1 LGRAEGAGCVKC
13 DERRR
18 SCEHRCSC
26 NYCENAA
33 AASIECCNNTYMH
46 NECCNNTYMHN
57 EGARNKTVST
67 STTTTACTCH
77 CNRIVSAATTTAAT
91 TAATAPYLLLQL
103 RLQHSIHSNL
113 RIKPPIAT
121 LIPVSSVK
129 HWHCLDRGLRR
140 WYPLCTSA
148 AKACR
153 EMYRG

>member
-1 LGRAEGAGCVKC
+1 MGRAEGAGCVKC

-26 NYCENAA
+26 NYCGNAA
-33 AASIECCNNTYMH
+33 AATVD
-46 NECCNNTYMHN
+46 CCNNTYMHN

-67 STTTTACTCH
+67 STTTAACTCH

-121 LIPVSSVK
+121 LIPVSSIK
-129 HWHCLDRGLRR
+129 HWHCLDRGLRSR
-140 WYPLCTSA
+140 YPFCTSA
-148 AKACR
+148 TKASRVLYR
-153 EMYRG
+153 E